1 MNKTPKIIAI
11 TGAESTG
18 KSTLAK
24 QLSDSYNGIIIP
36 EFAREYIENLHR
48 KYTYSDVEFIAKQQV
63 GSLHEAKKRNTTFIF
78 LDTWLII
85 TKVWFELV
93 YQKEPKWLLP
103 ELEQT
108 KIDLFLL
115 CDTDLP
121 WIADNVRE
129 NGGENRLLIQKKYI
143 EFLEKYNLKYELI
156 SGNNKTRFKSAKLKI
171 EELLKIT

>member
-24 QLSDSYNGIIIP
+24 QLSDSYHGILIP
-36 EFAREYIENLHR
+36 EFAREYIENLPQ
-48 KYTYSDVEFIAKQQV
+48 KYTYSDVEFIARQQV
-63 GSLHEAKKRNTTFIF
+63 KLLHEAKKRNTPFIF

-93 YQKEPKWLLP
+93 YQKEPKWLLR
-103 ELEQT
+103 ELLAT

-121 WIADNVRE
+121 WIADSVRE

-143 EFLEKYNLKYELI
+143 EILEKFNFNFELI
-156 SGNNKTRFKSAKLKI
+156 SGNNKTRFNNAVLKV
-171 EELLKIT
+171 EQL